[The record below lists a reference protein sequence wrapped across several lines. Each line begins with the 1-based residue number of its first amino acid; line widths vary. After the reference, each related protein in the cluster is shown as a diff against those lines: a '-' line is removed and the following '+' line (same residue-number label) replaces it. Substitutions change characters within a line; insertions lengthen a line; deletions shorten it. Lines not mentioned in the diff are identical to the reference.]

1 MRWLF
6 LGILLV
12 SLVFISGCID
22 NGFPVGGK
30 YCKAIG
36 LCNVEEKEVEIP
48 DVIVIKKVDIPLL
61 KGGEITPNRE
71 VDILVTLKNKDADKP
86 ITLTYVGINPGIFS
100 CNREGCISEE
110 EAEEGNIGTIN
121 PGQEK
126 TFSFKV
132 NSPDNKGTMALEGHL
147 EVSVKYKY
155 TSTRLATITYVTK
168 DTYIEYS
175 QSEGKI
181 PLDIIN
187 VPSDGP
193 VELYLDISKIK
204 QPIIIEEDSGTTPEG
219 KYQIYLKV
227 MNKGSG
233 EIDKISAGSLTIN
246 FEEMELGTCS
256 EEFGG
261 EGCGGD
267 SVTNTDDITIRGKK
281 PFRYYFSFDPSSSIK
296 DELLEEDRLTTTKK
310 ISAEAEYIYRISKKI
325 DISVS
330 SGAEY

>member
-12 SLVFISGCID
+12 SLVFISGCVD

-61 KGGEITPNRE
+61 KGGEITPNRTFN
-71 VDILVTLKNKDADKP
+71 ILVTLKNKDADKP
-86 ITLTYVGINPGIFS
+86 ITLTYVGINPGIFTCVDCS
-100 CNREGCISEE
+100 DD
-110 EAEEGNIGTIN
+110 GTIN

-126 TFSFKV
+126 LFNFEV

-155 TSTRLATITYVTK
+155 SSTRLATITYVTK

-181 PLDIIN
+181 PLDILN

-227 MNKGSG
+227 MNKGRG
-233 EIDKISAGSLTIN
+233 EIDKIKKEDLNIE
-246 FEEMELGTCS
+246 FEDMVLGTCS

-261 EGCGGD
+261 EGCGGRS
-267 SVTNTDDITIRGKK
+267 SVNNTDDITIRGKK
-281 PFRYYFSFDPSSSIK
+281 PFKYYFSFDPSVDSI
-296 DELLEEDRLTTTKK
+296 EDDKLTTTKK

-330 SGAEY
+330 PGAEY

>member
-1 MRWLF
+1 MRRLF

-12 SLVFISGCID
+12 SLVFISGCVD
-22 NGFPVGGK
+22 NGFLPVGGK

-48 DVIVIKKVDIPLL
+48 DVIVIKEVDIPLL

-71 VDILVTLKNKDADKP
+71 VDILVTLKNRDVDN
-86 ITLTYVGINPGIFS
+86 IIELEYVGINPGIFS
-100 CNREGCISEE
+100 CKQRGCISEE
-110 EAEEGNIGTIN
+110 EAKGSIGTIN

-132 NSPDNKGTMALEGHL
+132 SSPDNKGTMALEGHL

-155 TSTRLATITYVTK
+155 TSTRLATITYINK
-168 DTYIEYS
+168 NTYIEYLES
-175 QSEGKI
+175 GGKI

-187 VPSDGP
+187 VPSEGP

-233 EIDKISAGSLTIN
+233 EIDKISAGSLTIE
-246 FEEMELGTCS
+246 FEDMKLGTCS
-256 EEFGG
+256 EEFDG
-261 EGCGGD
+261 EGCGGSS
-267 SVTNTDDITIRGKK
+267 SVSNTEDITIRGKK
-281 PFRYYFSFDPSSSIK
+281 PFRYYFSFDPSSLIENDLS
-296 DELLEEDRLTTTKK
+296 EDKLTTTKK
-310 ISAEAEYIYRISKKI
+310 ISAEAGYIYRISKKI
-325 DISVS
+325 DILVS
-330 SGAEY
+330 PRAEY

>member
-12 SLVFISGCID
+12 SLVFISGCVD

-61 KGGEITPNRE
+61 KGGEITPNRTFN
-71 VDILVTLKNKDADKP
+71 ILVTLKNKDADN
-86 ITLTYVGINPGIFS
+86 IIELEYVGINPGIFT
-100 CNREGCISEE
+100 CVDCKKTNKK
-110 EAEEGNIGTIN
+110 IN

-132 NSPDNKGTMALEGHL
+132 TSPDNPGTITLEGHL

-155 TSTRLATITYVTK
+155 SSTRLATITYVTE

-175 QSEGKI
+175 QSEGNI
-181 PLDIIN
+181 PLDILN

-204 QPIIIEEDSGTTPEG
+204 QPVIIEGEEDSGTTPEG

-233 EIDKISAGSLTIN
+233 EIDKIKEKICIN
-246 FEEMELGTCS
+246 LPIF
-256 EEFGG
+256 
-261 EGCGGD
+261 
-267 SVTNTDDITIRGKK
+267 
-281 PFRYYFSFDPSSSIK
+281 
-296 DELLEEDRLTTTKK
+296 
-310 ISAEAEYIYRISKKI
+310 
-325 DISVS
+325 
-330 SGAEY
+330 

>member
-1 MRWLF
+1 MRRLF

-12 SLVFISGCID
+12 SLVFISGCVD

-86 ITLTYVGINPGIFS
+86 ITLTYVGINPGIFKCVNCS
-100 CNREGCISEE
+100 DN
-110 EAEEGNIGTIN
+110 GTIR

-147 EVSVKYKY
+147 EVSVKYEY
-155 TSTRLATITYVTK
+155 SSTRLATITYVTE
-168 DTYIEYS
+168 DTYIEYLES
-175 QSEGKI
+175 GGKI

-204 QPIIIEEDSGTTPEG
+204 QPVIIEEDSGTTPEG

-227 MNKGSG
+227 INKGRG
-233 EIDKISAGSLTIN
+233 EIDKIKKEDLNIE
-246 FEEMELGTCS
+246 FEDMVLGTCS
-256 EEFGG
+256 EEFDG
-261 EGCGGD
+261 ERCSGD
-267 SVTNTDDITIRGKK
+267 SVKNTDDITIRGKK
-281 PFRYYFSFDPSSSIK
+281 PFKYYFSFDPLYSIEN
-296 DELLEEDRLTTTKK
+296 DLSEDRLTTTKK
-310 ISAEAEYIYRISKKI
+310 ITAEAEYIYRISKKI
-325 DISVS
+325 DILVS
-330 SGAEY
+330 PGAEY